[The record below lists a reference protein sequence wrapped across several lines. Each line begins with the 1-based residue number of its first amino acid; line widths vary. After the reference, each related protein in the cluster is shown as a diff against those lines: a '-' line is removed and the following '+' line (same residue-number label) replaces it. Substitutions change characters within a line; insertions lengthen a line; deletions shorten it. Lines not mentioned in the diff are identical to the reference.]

1 MTHMWQK
8 TPRDQ
13 MDLAV
18 SIARRSL
25 RYWWV
30 AAVPALLGAAGALG
44 IGMIRGRTYESRT
57 VIMYREL
64 VPMRILQGSDSSN
77 GERNMITRIQD
88 LAMSRPIL
96 AKLQRDRHL
105 FDNVAREE
113 GVDEAIED
121 IRERIKFK
129 VRGAGTFHLSYF
141 GDTPEQ
147 ARDVATHLADL
158 LIDAERK
165 FQREEID
172 ATQGLLGKERER
184 TESDLHDKEQALA
197 RFLARHPEFAE
208 ETQAGLAG
216 ASGASIRART
226 QAGKG
231 DSLKDPKLLALE
243 RQRDRLRDRISGRVS
258 SRGAAVSAGTGEQ
271 DLKDARRAVD
281 DTRRRHEEMRAQ
293 FMDQHPDV
301 VAAKGQYDRAKA
313 RLETL
318 RRADSPRVA
327 APSPVDP
334 VERAR
339 LAAELD
345 RLDEQIQR
353 HEQREQTRPAKDS
366 GASRVVELE
375 TEWAR
380 LAREVEEARERQQAI
395 VGKSFATDIASSAGL
410 AGDGAQMVILDPAS
424 RPTRPAGLGLRLLAL
439 AGLFLFGGLGAAL
452 AFGLGLAD
460 DRITGDSDL
469 ARFGIGRAI
478 AVVPRRRRRLRRGR
492 GE

>member
-30 AAVPALLGAAGALG
+30 AAVPALLGAAGAIG
-44 IGMIRGRTYESRT
+44 IGVIRGRTYESRT
-57 VIMYREL
+57 VMMYREL
-64 VPMRILQGSDSSN
+64 VPTRILQGSDVSN
-77 GERNMITRIQD
+77 GDRNMVNRIQD
-88 LAMSRPIL
+88 LAMSKPIL
-96 AKLQRDRHL
+96 AQLQRDRHL
-105 FDNVAREE
+105 FDDVARED
-113 GVDEAIED
+113 GIDEAIED

-141 GDTPEQ
+141 GDSPEQ

-158 LIDAERK
+158 LIQAERK

-172 ATQGLLGKERER
+172 ATQDLLTTERER

-243 RQRDRLRDRISGRVS
+243 RQRDRLRDRLSGRVS
-258 SRGAAVSAGTGEQ
+258 SRGTGATTGNPEI
-271 DLKDARRAVD
+271 DVKDARRAVD
-281 DTRRRHEEMRAQ
+281 DARRRLEEMRAQ

-301 VAAKGQYDRAKA
+301 VAAKGQYDRARA

-318 RRADSPRVA
+318 RRADAPRIVA
-327 APSPVDP
+327 PPVDP
-334 VERAR
+334 AERAQ
-339 LAAELD
+339 LVAEMD
-345 RLDEQIQR
+345 RLEDQIR
-353 HEQREQTRPAKDS
+353 RYEQREQTRPAKDS
-366 GASRVVELE
+366 SASHVVQLE

-395 VGKSFATDIASSAGL
+395 VGKSFAADIASASGL

-424 RPTRPAGLGLRLLAL
+424 HPTRPAGLGLRLLAL

-478 AVVPRRRRRLRRGR
+478 AVVPRRRRRLRAGR